1 MWSMLR
7 RNQER
12 LIVGAATTLV
22 MLAVLAHARAGFAK
36 PVPGA
41 AATAPTLGSVSVA
54 TLGRVPRD
62 PEFYRKKWRQI
73 ANEFYAAHPVDLS
86 ATSAT
91 VVTASLSD
99 QGDDV
104 NYAAS
109 QVSTAAHTVPTTIA
123 EPTIV
128 HTIAGPMPRITRVRP
143 PAFFAAVAAGLLAS
157 LLYGSIWPVKRRD
170 ERHGL
175 ECSDSLRIELPSQW
189 VRIRPTPIQRLRPI
203 VLCAS
208 SIGGVLAAWSII
220 LH

>member
-12 LIVGAATTLV
+12 LVVGAATTLV
-22 MLAVLAHARAGFAK
+22 MLAVLAQFRAGFAK
-36 PVPGA
+36 SVPGA
-41 AATAPTLGSVSVA
+41 AAAASTLGSASVA

-62 PEFYRKKWRQI
+62 PKFYRKKWRQI
-73 ANEFYAAHPVDLS
+73 ANEFYAAHPVDPP
-86 ATSAT
+86 ANSAT

-104 NYAAS
+104 NFAAS

-123 EPTIV
+123 EPMIV
-128 HTIAGPMPRITRVRP
+128 HTIAAPMPRIALVRP

-157 LLYGSIWPVKRRD
+157 LLYCSIWPVKHSVERR
-170 ERHGL
+170 GL
-175 ECSDSLRIELPSQW
+175 ECSDSLRIELPSRW
-189 VRIRPTPIQRLRPI
+189 VRIRSTPIQRLRPI
-203 VLCAS
+203 VLGAS
-208 SIGGVLAAWSII
+208 SIGGVLAAWSIF